1 MADAGVPQGLPPN
14 VATLLSEFLTAAQ
27 AAYSSDLA
35 SVVLYGSA
43 AEGRMGPASDVNLLL
58 VLRAHSAEAGAR
70 LREPFLA
77 AEAAVRLR
85 AMFVLESELA
95 SVAELFAQKF
105 ADIRRR
111 HRVIFGR
118 DLISGIRIS
127 RSAQIFRLRQVLMN
141 LALRLR
147 EASIARSGRSVQV
160 SRILADALGPLRA
173 SAATLLE
180 LEGAKS
186 GDAMAA
192 LQTVAE
198 TCGPQSGAV
207 IAQLIET
214 HAGREITGDP
224 GDVLFQVS
232 ELARCMFERA
242 NRLRQEQP

>member
-1 MADAGVPQGLPPN
+1 MADAGILQGLPPN
-14 VATLLSEFLTAAQ
+14 VATLLSEFVKAGQ
-27 AAYSSDLA
+27 AAYSSDLV

-58 VLRAHSAEAGAR
+58 VVRTHSAEAGAK

-77 AEAAVRLR
+77 AEAAIRLR

-95 SVAELFAQKF
+95 SVAELFGQKF

-111 HRVIFGR
+111 HRVIFGD
-118 DLISGIRIS
+118 DLISGIKIPRP
-127 RSAQIFRLRQVLMN
+127 AEIFRLRQVLMN

-160 SRILADALGPLRA
+160 ARILADALGPLRA

-180 LEGAKS
+180 LEGFKS

-192 LQTVAE
+192 LQAVAE
-198 TCGPQSGAV
+198 ACGPQSGTV
-207 IAQLIET
+207 LAQLAAA
-214 HAGREITGDP
+214 HAGSEMTGDSQS
-224 GDVLFQVS
+224 VLFLVS
-232 ELARCMFERA
+232 ELAGCMFERA
-242 NRLRQEQP
+242 NRLTQE